1 MLIGK
6 IILCVVIGAG
16 LAAIVISLYK
26 AINGQPIMT
35 PRRNKKALRR
45 NRIIGV
51 WIFLIFTTAMA
62 CFIFI
67 SQGINRKTIGA
78 VCAVAIGT
86 ALYLLR
92 GWVNMNLLRK

>member
-1 MLIGK
+1 MLTGK

-35 PRRNKKALRR
+35 PRWNKKALRR
-45 NRIIGV
+45 NRIIGM
-51 WIFLIFTTAMA
+51 WIFLIFTTGMA
-62 CFIFI
+62 CFIFTAE
-67 SQGINRKTIGA
+67 GINRKTIGA
-78 VCAVAIGT
+78 VCAVAIGA

-92 GWVNMNLLRK
+92 AWVKMDILRK